1 MSAAL
6 SKPSSGT
13 PVLAVSGL
21 SKRYPVRQ
29 GLFRQR
35 LLVAAED
42 VELTILP
49 GETVAL
55 VGESGSGKSTVGKC
69 VLRLE
74 EPTAGEIAIE
84 GRSITRLPAP
94 ELRALRSRMQMV
106 FQDPL
111 DSLNPRHRVGELVA
125 EPLWL
130 HGIVP
135 KPRAR
140 ERVVELFG
148 LVGLGPQHVDRYAH
162 QLSGG
167 QQQRV
172 GIARALATSPSLVV
186 LDEPTSALD
195 VSVEAQI
202 LNLLRDLQRRLGL
215 SFLFISHDLA
225 VVSLLSARVA
235 VMYLG
240 QIVELGPTRD
250 VLTNGFHPYTRAL
263 VSATPVDH
271 PRQVKPRI
279 PLVGEPTSP
288 IDPPRHCRL
297 APRCPYALPI
307 CRETPAELV
316 EVLPGRK
323 TRCVRFQRE
332 HVAGI
337 WRPEMTRRLAVEG
350 EPPALTS

>member
-1 MSAAL
+1 
-6 SKPSSGT
+6 
-13 PVLAVSGL
+13 
-21 SKRYPVRQ
+21 
-29 GLFRQR
+29 
-35 LLVAAED
+35 
-42 VELTILP
+42 
-49 GETVAL
+49 
-55 VGESGSGKSTVGKC
+55 
-69 VLRLE
+69 LE
-74 EPTAGEIAIE
+74 EPTTGEIAIE

-94 ELRALRSRMQMV
+94 ELRALRARMQMV

-111 DSLNPRHRVGELVA
+111 DSLNPRHPVGELVA

-135 KPRAR
+135 KPQAR
-140 ERVVELFG
+140 ERVIELFQ

-225 VVSLLSARVA
+225 VVSLLAARVA

-240 QIVELGPTRD
+240 QILESGPTRA
-250 VLTNGFHPYTRAL
+250 VLTDGFHPYTRAL
-263 VSATPVDH
+263 VAATPVDH
-271 PRQVKPRI
+271 PRQVKRRI

-307 CRETPAELV
+307 CRQEPAVLV
-316 EVLPGRK
+316 EVRPGRM
-323 TRCVRFQRE
+323 TRCIRFQRE
-332 HVAGI
+332 HRDGVWQPEPVRPAGD
-337 WRPEMTRRLAVEG
+337 EA
-350 EPPALTS
+350 ALTVDPLTT

>member
-1 MSAAL
+1 MNGPAPL
-6 SKPSSGT
+6 LE
-13 PVLAVSGL
+13 VRGL
-21 SKRYPVRQ
+21 TKRYPVRT
-29 GLFRQR
+29 GLFGTRT
-35 LLVAAED
+35 LVAAED
-42 VELTILP
+42 VALTIRA

-69 VLRLE
+69 ILRLE
-74 EPTAGEIAIE
+74 EPTSGEIVLE
-84 GRSITRLPAP
+84 GRPITHLPQA
-94 ELRALRSRMQMV
+94 ELRHLRARMQMV
-106 FQDPL
+106 YQDPL
-111 DSLNPRHRVGELVA
+111 DSLNPRHRVGALVA

-135 KPRAR
+135 KERAR
-140 ERVVELFG
+140 ARVIELFE
-148 LVGLGPQHVDRYAH
+148 LVGLGEPYVERYAH

-172 GIARALATSPSLVV
+172 GIARALATSPALIV

-202 LNLLRDLQRRLGL
+202 LNLLRDLQARLNL
-215 SFLFISHDLA
+215 AFLFISHDLA
-225 VVSLLSARVA
+225 VVSLLAARVA

-240 QIVELGPTRD
+240 RIIETGPTRQ
-250 VLTNGFHPYTRAL
+250 VLTGGFHPYTRAL

-271 PRQVKPRI
+271 PRQVKLRI

-297 APRCPYALPI
+297 VPRCPFALPMCSEI
-307 CRETPAELV
+307 PAELV
-316 EVLPGRK
+316 EVRPGRA

-332 HVAGI
+332 HKDGE
-337 WRPEMTRRLAVEG
+337 WHPE
-350 EPPALTS
+350 PARAMADALGASISQIR